1 MNSIK
6 NQKKYGVE
14 VIRLISYLFTVIS
27 IYLLASVI
35 PSYNSEVEELN
46 LQRLIYLENVDSY
59 ERMIDKAIQNNSFYR
74 LLEGINPAAKEK
86 LKQFFDERNFA
97 AKQALEIACFFDT
110 GSRNSIENN
119 REFTFQELVNKAEEH
134 INSGKAYKLL
144 IAEKENINN
153 RIKKLTTLAIIL
165 QILGLFLQVSF
176 RRKNDAI
183 KS

>member
-46 LQRLIYLENVDSY
+46 LQRLTYLKNVDSY

-86 LKQFFDERNFA
+86 LKQVFDERNFA
-97 AKQALEIACFFDT
+97 A
-110 GSRNSIENN
+110 N
-119 REFTFQELVNKAEEH
+119 R
-134 INSGKAYKLL
+134 LL
-144 IAEKENINN
+144 
-153 RIKKLTTLAIIL
+153 R
-165 QILGLFLQVSF
+165 
-176 RRKNDAI
+176 
-183 KS
+183 